1 MLSEDVKI
9 KFRGFEPT
17 HDVRSALDILLNQLH
32 LKAPSKSFLSAS
44 FTLTNGVIEGVIKI
58 TSTAENFV
66 AKATDVHVGEVSNK
80 LFAKLGSQL
89 EKWKALRCF

>member
-32 LKAPSKSFLSAS
+32 LKATSKSFLSAS

-89 EKWKALRCF
+89 EIWKALRCF